1 MEKLLAPIRSAVYHP
16 AIEVGA
22 SDEYPGV
29 GGNPSRAL
37 LLKDARDNRSL
48 VFVFGAD
55 PTTDALMADVIRRN
69 PNE

>member
-1 MEKLLAPIRSAVYHP
+1 MEKLLAPIRSAVYDP

-48 VFVFGAD
+48 VFVFAAG
-55 PTTDALMADVIRRN
+55 PMTDGLIADVMRRS
-69 PNE
+69 PDE